1 MNEYEK
7 NNDMFKE
14 YPDVVEVRDLQKMLL
29 TGRNTVLDLLSSG
42 IIQSFRIG
50 NRYKI
55 PKTSVI
61 SYINSQLSC

>member
-7 NNDMFKE
+7 DMFRE

-29 TGRNTVLDLLSSG
+29 AGRNTVLSLLSSG
-42 IIQSFRIG
+42 TIQSFRIG

-61 SYINSQLSC
+61 SYIHSQIN

>member
-1 MNEYEK
+1 MNEYE
-7 NNDMFKE
+7 NDMFRE

-29 TGRNTVLDLLSSG
+29 TGRNTVLSLLSSG
-42 IIQSFRIG
+42 TIQSFRIG

-61 SYINSQLSC
+61 SYINTQISC

>member
-1 MNEYEK
+1 MNEYE
-7 NNDMFKE
+7 NDMFKD

-29 TGRNTVLDLLSSG
+29 TGRNTVLGLLSSG
-42 IIQSFRIG
+42 TIQSFRIG

-61 SYINSQLSC
+61 SFINSQVS